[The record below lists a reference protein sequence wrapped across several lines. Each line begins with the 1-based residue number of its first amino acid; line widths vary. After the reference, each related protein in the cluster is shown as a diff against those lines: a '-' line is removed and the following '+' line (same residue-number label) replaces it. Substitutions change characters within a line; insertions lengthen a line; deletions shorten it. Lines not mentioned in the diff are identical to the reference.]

1 MSEREIPKSGRP
13 PLFGGGHT
21 INLAMRPT
29 EATWPCQDAV
39 ELISHVTR
47 VGGAIYPAKP
57 VRGHAPGLW
66 ERLAAAWLVLRGR
79 AAAVRWMAR
88 D

>member
-1 MSEREIPKSGRP
+1 MQKTDRP

-21 INLAMRPT
+21 INQATRPT
-29 EATWPCQDAV
+29 EATWPCQDVV
-39 ELISHVTR
+39 ELISNVTR
-47 VGGAIYPAKP
+47 DGTGTVYPARP
-57 VRGHAPGLW
+57 VRAYAPGLW
-66 ERLAAAWLVLRGR
+66 ERFAAAWLVLIGR

>member
-1 MSEREIPKSGRP
+1 MTAPKTDRP

-21 INLAMRPT
+21 INQATRPT

-39 ELISHVTR
+39 ELISNVTK
-47 VGGAIYPAKP
+47 VDGAIYPARP
-57 VRGHAPGLW
+57 VRTYAPRLW
-66 ERLAAAWLVLRGR
+66 ERLAAAWLVLRGQ
-79 AAAVRWMAR
+79 AAAVRWIAR